1 MKAVA
6 ADGTE
11 QPRPGP
17 GRDLAPLLA
26 GAATGIAGVGAVL
39 ALTGDGSPL
48 RGPFTLFFLL
58 AAPAAA
64 VAALLRGLDP
74 FGRALTSLAAAVVLD
89 MLVAQGMLAVH
100 RWSVHGGVV
109 AVTVFSSAVFAAV
122 FVRRARKDRS
132 RGGTTSATVD

>member
-1 MKAVA
+1 MRTTGISTAS
-6 ADGTE
+6 
-11 QPRPGP
+11 P
-17 GRDLAPLLA
+17 RDLAPLLA
-26 GAATGIAGVGAVL
+26 GAATGIAGAGAVL

-48 RGPFTLFFLL
+48 RGPCTLFFLT

-74 FGRALTSLAAAVVLD
+74 FARALVSLAAAVVVD

-100 RWSVHGGVV
+100 RWSVRGGVV

-122 FVRRARKDRS
+122 FVHRMRRLGS
-132 RGGTTSATVD
+132 RGGTRSAKVV